1 VIRTCLPICALA
13 LMFGCASRA
22 SDIDVDANPQQ
33 PRITVDTYTLVVE
46 DMPAFLAPIMRDAL
60 VGALAARGATEVAD
74 GGDVEFRLVFTQLSL
89 LAGEL
94 PPSDR
99 SESTLSPEETTRFVP
114 RVELLVRVRGTATPQ
129 RIGAISRVHS
139 VSAGVYMHPRASIAI
154 RHAFDVLLAG
164 FLASAD

>member
-1 VIRTCLPICALA
+1 VIRTCLPICVLT
-13 LMFGCASRA
+13 LIVGCASRA
-22 SDIDVDANPQQ
+22 SDVDVDANPQL
-33 PRITVDTYTLVVE
+33 PRTTVDTYTLVVE

-74 GGDVEFRLVFTQLSL
+74 GGDVEFRLVFAQLSL

-114 RVELLVRVRGTATPQ
+114 RVELLARVPGTDTAL

-154 RHAFDVLLAG
+154 RQAFETLLAG
-164 FLASAD
+164 FLADAD